1 MPYTTIKTQE
11 KTKKYLLKRLLRL
24 LLEVTDN
31 KFEEVLNKQKEFD
44 DTYEDDLID
53 IGVLKNSAIKKVKEF
68 EDVTGNKSDY
78 DSEEDIE
85 KKFNDYLTLLSKV
98 LDLCLSASS
107 TQIAVKAESQ
117 LKEVYQ
123 DTKDAFEKIISRNN
137 MMIKIEKSS
146 GDRKTSLLKTLG
158 QKLLNKN
165 LDENAE
171 GIDVYNKIQKDN
183 LNLISSQSEKLKK
196 IIQLLSK

>member
-1 MPYTTIKTQE
+1 MH
-11 KTKKYLLKRLLRL
+11 LLRL

>member
-1 MPYTTIKTQE
+1 M
-11 KTKKYLLKRLLRL
+11 
-24 LLEVTDN
+24 
-31 KFEEVLNKQKEFD
+31 
-44 DTYEDDLID
+44 
-53 IGVLKNSAIKKVKEF
+53 
-68 EDVTGNKSDY
+68 
-78 DSEEDIE
+78 
-85 KKFNDYLTLLSKV
+85 TLLSKV